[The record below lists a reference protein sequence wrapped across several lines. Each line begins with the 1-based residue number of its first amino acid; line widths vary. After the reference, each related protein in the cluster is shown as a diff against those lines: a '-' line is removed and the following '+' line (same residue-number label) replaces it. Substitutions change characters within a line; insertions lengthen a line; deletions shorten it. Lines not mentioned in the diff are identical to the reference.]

1 MLKKILILSL
11 LVLPEIDSKFYLDLK
26 GDILGQLRSRSLVS
40 PGQPIKLHL
49 GCGESYLPG
58 YINIDFPPLDHTVQ
72 IRSVADVY
80 ADVISLRI
88 PENSVDEVRL
98 HHLFEHFDRPTALAL
113 LCKWHQCLKIGGVVF
128 IETPDLEE
136 SAKLFLGKNLSYQQK
151 QVVLR
156 HVFGSHEA
164 KWAIHCD
171 GWYGEKFVKTLE
183 ELGFSI
189 ISVEKSSWKLT
200 HNITVKAKKIK
211 NLSVDELKSK
221 VFNIFGSSLVDYTGG
236 EQKIRSV
243 WMSAFESIV

>member
-58 YINIDFPPLDHTVQ
+58 YINIDFPPLDHTV
-72 IRSVADVY
+72 
-80 ADVISLRI
+80 
-88 PENSVDEVRL
+88 
-98 HHLFEHFDRPTALAL
+98 
-113 LCKWHQCLKIGGVVF
+113 QCLKIGGVVF

-236 EQKIRSV
+236 EQKIRS
-243 WMSAFESIV
+243 IDNI